1 MTAKEA
7 ELAFARAR
15 VKARIHA
22 IVGEG
27 VGDGEGELERE
38 GNREPLTAV
47 EIARFDEALTH
58 PSFANESSAA
68 DNQRLEFLGDAVLGL
83 CVSELLAR
91 THPDADEGALT
102 RMRSAL
108 VNAEALARWVRAEG
122 IGSALALGKG
132 ARSGS
137 EREQT
142 NVLAD
147 AVEALVASV
156 YESYGLEGARRLV
169 EHVVRDPMQEAAQL
183 GSRDPKSLLQEQV
196 QARGLA
202 APTYRVKGMRGPQH
216 DPTFEIEVMIGDAV
230 LGVGEGRSKRV
241 AERAA
246 ALAALAA
253 KRGEESGRRTVSGE
267 HAVGATGAVSDRVS
281 DREEAE
287 SSPPDSAEPPGPRR
301 TGGAR

>member
-1 MTAKEA
+1 LTAKEA
-7 ELAFARAR
+7 ELAEARAR
-15 VKARIHA
+15 LKARIQA

-27 VGDGEGELERE
+27 EA
-38 GNREPLTAV
+38 PV
-47 EIARFDEALTH
+47 EIPRFDEALTH

-83 CVSELLAR
+83 CVSELLGR

-108 VNAEALARWVRAEG
+108 VNAEALARWARAEG
-122 IGSALALGKG
+122 IGGALALGKG

-156 YESYGLEGARRLV
+156 YEAYGLEGARKLV
-169 EHVVRDPMQEAAQL
+169 EHVVRDPMREAAQL

-196 QARGLA
+196 QARGLS

-216 DPTFEIEVMIGDAV
+216 DPTFEIEVMIGEDV

-241 AERAA
+241 AEREA
-246 ALAALAA
+246 ALAALSAR
-253 KRGEESGRRTVSGE
+253 RGEGASGE
-267 HAVGATGAVSDRVS
+267 EADGEEAGSDEPVSDRA
-281 DREEAE
+281 EAAP
-287 SSPPDSAEPPGPRR
+287 SPPDSAEARDPRR
-301 TGGAR
+301 TDGAR